1 MYEVRWTRDIVYDAA
16 HPASCVIELCEPV
29 TEKKVPLFIFFHG
42 GGFVKGR
49 HEIDPALASLAQERG
64 IAVAS
69 VKYRLYPD
77 ARYPDYMEDAANAI
91 AYLEKERHMSQTY
104 SHIVVGGSSAG
115 GYQSMMLCFA
125 KPFLQNA
132 GVDENIVSGWIFN
145 AGQPTTHFQVLQER
159 GLDGRCVMVD
169 DASPLYYIRESYK
182 EKRTVPVLFLL
193 AEHDIYNRL
202 EQNMVMKNT
211 LLHFDYP
218 AEKIGFR
225 VMEGYGHIK
234 YDEAQDSQGN
244 DVFAE
249 IIADFIGK
257 L

>member
-1 MYEVRWTRDIVYDAA
+1 
-16 HPASCVIELCEPV
+16 
-29 TEKKVPLFIFFHG
+29 
-42 GGFVKGR
+42 
-49 HEIDPALASLAQERG
+49 
-64 IAVAS
+64 
-69 VKYRLYPD
+69 
-77 ARYPDYMEDAANAI
+77 
-91 AYLEKERHMSQTY
+91 
-104 SHIVVGGSSAG
+104 
-115 GYQSMMLCFA
+115 MMLCFA

-244 DVFAE
+244 YVFAE